1 MIDVELI
8 TRKIL
13 LISKDLVALREL
25 AAQTSEA
32 FLEEATSRVV
42 AERYLE
48 RAIGRMID
56 VNYHLLTESGEPPP
70 PDYYQSFLQMAPL
83 GVYPV
88 TFGYRIAGCAGLR
101 NRIAH
106 EYDDID
112 PVKLFDAVRQAVADI
127 PEYLAHVN
135 AWMERQPPGQRG

>member
-1 MIDVELI
+1 MIDAELV
-8 TRKIL
+8 TRKIV
-13 LISKDLVALREL
+13 LISRDLTALQDL
-25 AAQTSEA
+25 AMLTPDA
-32 FLEEATSRVV
+32 FLEAPANQVL

-56 VNYHLLTESGEPPP
+56 INYHLITESSQPPP
-70 PDYYQSFLQMAPL
+70 PDYFQSFLQLASL

-88 TFGYRIAGCAGLR
+88 EFGYRMAGCAGLR

-112 PVKLFDAVRQAVADI
+112 PARLFEAVRQAVGDI
-127 PEYLAHVN
+127 PDYLAHVN
-135 AWMERQPPGQRG
+135 VWVERQHPPRAE

>member
-1 MIDVELI
+1 MIDAELI

-13 LISKDLVALREL
+13 LISRDLTALQDL
-25 AAQTSEA
+25 AAQTSA
-32 FLEEATSRVV
+32 VFLEDATNQVV

-56 VNYHLLTESGEPPP
+56 VNYHLLVESGEPPP
-70 PDYYQSFLQMAPL
+70 PDYYQSFLQLASL
-83 GVYPV
+83 GVYPA

-106 EYDDID
+106 EYDDIV
-112 PVKLFDAVRQAVADI
+112 PVKLFDAVRQAVGDI
-127 PEYLAHVN
+127 PDYLAHVN
-135 AWMERQPPGQRG
+135 AWLERHTPSRRE

>member
-1 MIDVELI
+1 MIDVELV

-13 LISKDLVALREL
+13 LISKDLVALQEL
-25 AAQTSEA
+25 AAQTSGA
-32 FLEEATSRVV
+32 FLAEEKNQVV

-56 VNYHLLTESGEPPP
+56 VNYHVLTESGEPPP
-70 PDYYQSFLQMAPL
+70 PDYYQSFLQMALL
-83 GVYPV
+83 GVYPA

-112 PVKLFDAVRQAVADI
+112 PVKLFDAISQAVADM
-127 PEYLAHVN
+127 PQYLAHIH
-135 AWMERQPPGQRG
+135 AWLERQTPVSPA